1 MYSKNKQVVVPP
13 SERKMFNAIR
23 WQLALL
29 NALVLTVILA
39 ILEIGIYIILSSSL
53 YRRVD
58 NLLLSQAN
66 QLARLEVYRNFFRW
80 GRFPSRPAP
89 IAMEG
94 MFYLVLD
101 EQGIIIVNPQAI
113 SLDNLP
119 DKESITQA
127 VAGEPVLRTVHL
139 GDGQRVR
146 LYTVAMREGGRI
158 IGVLQIGRSLTAE
171 EHTLWMLQLLFLASG
186 FMGIVLST
194 VGGLFLAERAMVPI
208 RAAFKRQQDF
218 VADASHELRTPLTL
232 IRANAE
238 IIARH
243 PELPVSANA
252 DLLADI
258 LTEIDRLSRLV
269 NDLLVLARADAGQEG
284 LDIVDF
290 AMDDLVR
297 ETARQFAPLAE
308 KRGLALRV
316 FADQPVKV
324 RGDVAKL
331 RQLLM
336 ILLDN
341 AVKYT
346 PAGGEITV
354 CCQRST
360 SGGRL
365 PVTLTVSDTGPG
377 IAPEH
382 LPHIFERFYR
392 ADKARTHDGGAGLG
406 LAIAHWIVTAHKG
419 RIQATSAPGQGTTFA
434 VQLPG

>member
-1 MYSKNKQVVVPP
+1 MYSRNKREAIPS
-13 SERKMFNAIR
+13 SERKMFNTIR

-29 NALVLTVILA
+29 NVLVLSVILA
-39 ILEIGIYIILSSSL
+39 ALEVGIYIILSRSL
-53 YRRVD
+53 YKRVD
-58 NLLLSQAN
+58 DLLLSQAN
-66 QLARLEVYRNFFRW
+66 QLARLDVYRNFFRW
-80 GRFPSRPAP
+80 GRFPARPAP
-89 IAMEG
+89 AEMEG

-101 EQGIIIVNPQAI
+101 ERGIIIVNPQAI
-113 SLDNLP
+113 SLDGLP

-139 GDGQRVR
+139 GGGQRVR
-146 LYTVAMREGGRI
+146 LYTVAMKEGGRVM
-158 IGVLQIGRSLTAE
+158 GVLQIGRPLTAE
-171 EHTLWMLQLLFLASG
+171 EHALWMLQLLFLAGG
-186 FMGIVLST
+186 FMGIVLSAA
-194 VGGLFLAERAMVPI
+194 GGLFLAERALVPI
-208 RAAFKRQQDF
+208 RMAFKRQQDF

-238 IIARH
+238 MIARH

-252 DLLADI
+252 DLLEDI
-258 LTEIDRLSRLV
+258 LAETDRLSRLV
-269 NDLLVLARADAGQEG
+269 NDLLVLARADAGQER
-284 LDIVDF
+284 LNMVDF
-290 AMDDLVR
+290 AMDDLVK

-308 KRGLALRV
+308 KRGLALQV
-316 FADQPVKV
+316 LADQPVTV

-331 RQLLM
+331 RQLLR

-341 AVKYT
+341 ALKYT
-346 PAGGEITV
+346 PVGGKITV
-354 CCQRST
+354 CCQHSP

-365 PVTLTVSDTGPG
+365 PVTITVSDTGPG

-406 LAIAHWIVTAHKG
+406 LAIAHWIVSAHKG
-419 RIQATSAPGQGTTFA
+419 KIQVTSALGQGTTFT